1 MLDDSDSDSRSLST
15 WISGLQGDSLM
26 DVDTVSDKGA
36 ISSDAGAEMVSSP
49 GEDSFLEA
57 GRPGEESLDAA
68 DLFTDTGE
76 QIRPI

>member
-1 MLDDSDSDSRSLST
+1 
-15 WISGLQGDSLM
+15 M

-49 GEDSFLEA
+49 GEDSSLEA
-57 GRPGEESLDAA
+57 GHPGEESLDAA